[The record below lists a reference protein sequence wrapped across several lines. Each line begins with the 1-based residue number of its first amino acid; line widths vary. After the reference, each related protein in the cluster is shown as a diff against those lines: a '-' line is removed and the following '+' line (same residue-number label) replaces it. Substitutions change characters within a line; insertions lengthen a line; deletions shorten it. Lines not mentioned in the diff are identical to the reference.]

1 MSQLDPNIM
10 KLVIP
15 YLGYLDKAEMQKEIK
30 IYFEEA
36 VHMATDKIRPVHV
49 ILSLPEPEVFK

>member
-1 MSQLDPNIM
+1 M